1 MMSIILLIRRIYR
14 YHFKCNYLKNDRL
27 SVVFITFLEFTL
39 YFEHFQSKTSL
50 IAWVF
55 LKLLTLKDVVTWTH
69 KRSSSWKPFDRDHVK
84 IGFLTRWAVTMWVIG
99 PSRRI
104 EGAWTSFN
112 CWGQIAHHRY
122 CTLVVDILKTS
133 DS

>member
-1 MMSIILLIRRIYR
+1 MSIILLIRRIYR

-27 SVVFITFLEFTL
+27 SVVFITFFGI
-39 YFEHFQSKTSL
+39 YIIFRAFSIKNKSHSL
-50 IAWVF
+50 SISEIID
-55 LKLLTLKDVVTWTH
+55 LKDVVTWTH

-84 IGFLTRWAVTMWVIG
+84 IGFLSCWAVTIWEIG

-112 CWGQIAHHRY
+112 RWGQIAHHRY